1 MAHLQA
7 LTGLAVAA
15 CLATASFAV
24 NGQAMGIAPK
34 PSLTGWVPAVE
45 NLPGGGW
52 RVIPNVHMRVRD
64 QQVAD
69 AILKRIWSS
78 EGGKFVA
85 KEGIRIAGRAGEL
98 IVQSAKRLTPA
109 QAAAVVARCFANP
122 VCVAA
127 TAAAG
132 ISVALWLHYRIKP
145 GADGSLEYDEGTG
158 PTTMTAFE
166 DLSGENLA
174 LTASDV
180 AQLSYQKSRAGDPSQ
195 SYVGTVCQP
204 PAQYGY
210 VACTVTYK
218 QRLGTPPNYTYEN
231 RTHGVTARPVQA
243 LMCQASIDFENPAYS
258 RPAGPVMIDQKCP
271 TARYTKITTDQ
282 AGEKYAAHPGP
293 VNELLD
299 ALRGAVDYGDQEAPA
314 AQDLTGPESQTG
326 TPESSTTTGPEGTT
340 TTTKTPV
347 YNYTYA
353 GDTITYQTTYRTE
366 TCTGANSC
374 STTTTTPPKPTEQD
388 PEDPCTAA
396 PDRAGCAKLGTP
408 PNPEDLKKKDVPV
421 SITPESG
428 FGAGTGTCPGPIQLL
443 NGATVDPFGLV
454 CTYMSGIRFAII
466 GVAWLMAALIFL
478 GRVD

>member
-1 MAHLQA
+1 
-7 LTGLAVAA
+7 
-15 CLATASFAV
+15 
-24 NGQAMGIAPK
+24 
-34 PSLTGWVPAVE
+34 
-45 NLPGGGW
+45 
-52 RVIPNVHMRVRD
+52 
-64 QQVAD
+64 
-69 AILKRIWSS
+69 
-78 EGGKFVA
+78 
-85 KEGIRIAGRAGEL
+85 
-98 IVQSAKRLTPA
+98 
-109 QAAAVVARCFANP
+109 
-122 VCVAA
+122 
-127 TAAAG
+127 
-132 ISVALWLHYRIKP
+132 
-145 GADGSLEYDEGTG
+145 
-158 PTTMTAFE
+158 
-166 DLSGENLA
+166 
-174 LTASDV
+174 
-180 AQLSYQKSRAGDPSQ
+180 
-195 SYVGTVCQP
+195 
-204 PAQYGY
+204 
-210 VACTVTYK
+210 
-218 QRLGTPPNYTYEN
+218 
-231 RTHGVTARPVQA
+231 
-243 LMCQASIDFENPAYS
+243 
-258 RPAGPVMIDQKCP
+258 MIDQKCP